1 LLSFQLIS
9 ELTEHRMEFKI
20 AQIANAAPFAISAQL
35 ISL

>member
-1 LLSFQLIS
+1 
-9 ELTEHRMEFKI
+9 MEFKI